1 MMSKTFSVISHGHG
15 ATMRLLLS
23 QMNSEPRLAG
33 ARVVVTINIPEEF
46 DPGLYPKL
54 DLVVLRNSSPK
65 GFGANHNAAFAHC
78 ATEWFAVL
86 NPDLELNKSEP
97 FSHMET
103 AASSMEAIGVI
114 APLVTNSQGVI
125 EDSVR
130 ANLTPLSLFGRHFL
144 GRRAAPATSKPSR
157 LGAPFYWLGGM
168 CLMIRAEAFRAIGG
182 FDARFFLYCEDYDL
196 CARLYRKGY
205 AVAVDSSAHI
215 VHNAQRDSHRSA
227 RHLAWHVRSLL
238 RVWSSR
244 VYWAITLGDFTRHFL
259 AR

>member
-15 ATMRLLLS
+15 ASMGLLLS
-23 QMNSEPRLAG
+23 QMNEEAALTR

-46 DPGLYPKL
+46 DPQLYPNL

-78 ATEWFAVL
+78 MTEWFVVL
-86 NPDLELNKSEP
+86 NPDLELDRGEP
-97 FSHMET
+97 FSHLEI
-103 AASSMEAIGVI
+103 AASSTEQVGVI
-114 APLVTNSQGVI
+114 APLVTNSKGAR

-144 GRRAAPATSKPSR
+144 GRRAAPAIGEPARRGS
-157 LGAPFYWLGGM
+157 PFYWLGGM
-168 CLMIRAEAFRAIGG
+168 CLMVRADAFRAIKG
-182 FDARFFLYCEDYDL
+182 FDERFFLYCEDYDL
-196 CARLYRKGY
+196 CARLYREGY
-205 AVAVDSSAHI
+205 ALAVDSSVRI

-227 RHLAWHVRSLL
+227 RHLAWHVKSLL

-244 VYWAITLGDFTRHFL
+244 VYWAITLGGITRLFL